1 MSGAALALCG
11 SMTVYAD
18 VVPANGS
25 TVSKV
30 GSVTVID
37 ILSPDDKGHS
47 YNRFSSFDALGV
59 VLNNAQNNSESRLV
73 GGVKRNAALAGAA
86 ARSIIIDNIGDAP
99 TRLNGLVEIVGS
111 RADLLIAGRNGIVCN
126 SCGFINTRRLTLG
139 AGELERD
146 ASGAFRL
153 SVETGHGGIS
163 VSGAG
168 LSAPDSDINLVAQ
181 QIELLAPVYGKDVAF
196 RIVRGLYGIE
206 DGRSESLGE
215 AFDAT
220 LGDYVGVPNV
230 LANGDITV
238 YTDARRLDMKNLT
251 MSATGG
257 IELRSRDGAIDVVS
271 AKLIAN
277 DALSLQGEALTLK
290 KTATDS
296 GRVALKAGNLE
307 SYGWFAVA
315 DDIALQAG
323 RTALQASSF
332 DARTQFRLNGD
343 DVALLSVNLKGDA
356 DIRAPSL
363 SARALNAEGGQ
374 ARFASAAMQTEGGAL
389 RYRKL
394 DVEGFETLAFDA
406 TLLRVDALALQPAHQ
421 AATLRL
427 GAGSSLTTRRLA
439 LQDMA
444 SLDNQGEVLLL
455 EDMALSGLQEIRN
468 GGRIVA
474 ASLAVQ
480 GTAALP
486 AVLRNAGRWHIQGR
500 AGLTNLATLSNSGEM
515 RAAALD
521 LDNTR
526 LSTAQLA
533 AARLEN
539 DGELALGGD
548 LRLTGLGAVVNTRRV
563 QAANGVVD
571 MRGAGTASRVDNRG
585 EIALRGNLD
594 LFGVTRLDNPGSVQ
608 ADALTLD
615 NRGETAELR
624 NRTSFDSQGT
634 LRLRETLRLLGLG
647 SFVNRGEI
655 EAGALIQAPGEPA
668 DGLTGLALFD
678 NAGQITL
685 RDALQ
690 LASASRVQNGGMLQA
705 QSLLLDNG
713 AQPQPWRQAAVF
725 ENKGTLGLS
734 GLLQLRGVGRISNR
748 NVIQADG
755 LSVDQGDGHVGAGG
769 SASLENVGDI
779 ALGGGASLRDM
790 ARIDNSGGW
799 QAASLQVDNA
809 TGGLHNSGN
818 LKVAQVGLRQ
828 VGASS
833 NTGRWSSQSATLSQ
847 SGVLTNRAD
856 LDIGALQLNQT
867 SLDNEGRLKS
877 GQVSVA
883 QAGRLLNGTGG
894 QWVTRERLQVQNVAQ
909 WRNQGRLVAGE
920 LQADGVT
927 LFENEAE
934 MALTRG
940 GRWQGDTFT
949 SSRSLYSQ
957 GDLSLQAK
965 TLALSGSLQG
975 RQMTATAAS
984 ATLRDLN
991 ASLTG
996 FELAASGSAQLQ
1008 QARVQASAQVAL
1020 TTPSLTLADS
1030 SLHAPLLRAQAGTQ
1044 QYGNTDLRADAV
1056 LMTGQGAESTAQF
1069 NNVRLHA
1076 EKTLALSALKS
1087 AALSQAQWAGGSLS
1101 VSDVGT
1107 LTTSSDTVLAFSTA
1121 SLARLASLAHEGV
1134 LDAGAL
1140 ALSDIASLRNQGRLV
1155 GRSSARLER
1164 LASLQNLGD
1173 ILAVGVAGEGN
1184 GTFDNRGTVA
1194 VRGGDVS
1201 FTRWE
1206 NQGKLLAAD
1215 ATLGYAQFVNAA
1227 GGEVGGLGSLTLRGA
1242 AASQWQNQGQVQ
1254 AKGNL
1259 DLYGQTLQNAGA
1271 LTLSGNLTLGRQAG
1285 DVAGPAVSFQ
1295 NQSGVGAVTVGGN
1308 LVARVDHFDSKA
1320 SFEVERL
1327 NSNNTEYAERGTYGS
1342 CLGSG
1347 HGSCRDNFNAAGN
1360 KTVVWYGSGGV
1371 IPVYGLA
1378 GRNGADVTTTTTQI
1392 RSGTYRDAPIK
1403 VGGDLSATGQGRDSY
1418 FDTYGATLETGGRS
1432 HFDGYARR
1440 NTNGFV
1446 ATRREQKTYF
1456 TDLYYCWSDVAC
1468 VNSSGNNTYKG
1479 REGSYDKR
1487 SPTDQTANVSTTGGL
1502 ATRSLAA
1509 VPALSVVLPETAAPV
1524 PGVPGDT
1531 TVALDLS
1538 RSLESA
1544 AVPAALVA
1552 TGLLTGGHVR
1562 PLERVRPGAAPIP
1575 TAPPLRPAAGVA
1587 DPGPAQEALRVRA
1600 SDFLFPAIPGEL
1612 SEAEKLPVVS
1622 DDEEAAFDVIDPLRA
1637 RQDVDNRSC
1646 YSVTQG
1652 EDATSL
1658 GNVTPRLG
1666 AECELRVIYPV
1677 RSAGLSRP

>member
-18 VVPANGS
+18 VVPDNGS

-37 ILSPDDKGHS
+37 ILSPDEKGHS

-59 VLNNAQNNSESRLV
+59 VLNNAQSNTESRLV

-99 TRLNGLVEIVGS
+99 TRLNGLVEIAGS

-126 SCGFINTRRLTLG
+126 SCGFINTNRLTLG

-146 ASGAFRL
+146 ASGTYRL
-153 SVETGHGGIS
+153 SVDAGHGGIS

-196 RIVRGLYGIE
+196 HIVRGMYGIE

-257 IELRSRDGAIDVVS
+257 IELRSRGGAIDVVS

-277 DALSLQGEALTLK
+277 DALSLQGESFSLR

-296 GRVALKAGNLE
+296 GSVALKAGNLE

-315 DDIALQAG
+315 DKIDMQAG

-332 DARTQFRLNGD
+332 DARSQFRLSGD
-343 DVALLSVNLKGDA
+343 DISLLSVNLKGDA
-356 DIRAPSL
+356 DIRAPKL

-374 ARFASAAMQTEGGAL
+374 AHFESAAMQTEGGAL
-389 RYRKL
+389 RYRTL
-394 DVEGFETLAFDA
+394 DVQGFDALAFDA
-406 TLLRVDALALQPAHQ
+406 TVLRIDELALQPAHPT
-421 AATLRL
+421 ATLRL

-444 SLDNQGEVLLL
+444 SLDNQGEVLLQ
-455 EDMALSGLQEIRN
+455 EDMTLSGLRDIRN
-468 GGRIVA
+468 SGSIVA
-474 ASLAVQ
+474 ASLALQ
-480 GTAALP
+480 ATADQP
-486 AVLRNAGRWHIQGR
+486 ATIRNTGRWHIQGQ
-500 AGLTNLATLSNSGEM
+500 AGLKNLTALSNSGEM
-515 RAAALD
+515 RANTLV
-521 LDNTR
+521 LDNQG
-526 LSTAQLA
+526 LSDAQRA
-533 AARLEN
+533 AASLEN
-539 DGELALGGD
+539 GGELALGGD
-548 LRLTGLGAVVNTRRV
+548 LRLTGLGKVVNTRNI
-563 QAANGVVD
+563 QAGNAVVD
-571 MRGAGTASRVDNRG
+571 MRGSGTASHLENRG
-585 EIALRGNLD
+585 EVALRGSLE
-594 LFGVTRLDNPGSVQ
+594 LLGVAQLDNPGSVQ

-615 NRGETAELR
+615 NSGETAELR
-624 NRTSFDSQGT
+624 NRASFDSQGT
-634 LRLRETLRLLGLG
+634 LRLRESLRLLGLG
-647 SFVNRGEI
+647 SFANRGEI
-655 EAGALIQAPGEPA
+655 EAGALIQEPGKPA
-668 DGLTGLALFD
+668 DGLAGLALFD
-678 NAGQITL
+678 NGGEITL
-685 RDALQ
+685 RDGLQ
-690 LASASRVQNGGMLQA
+690 LASASRVQNGGTLQA
-705 QSLLLDNG
+705 QSFLLDNG
-713 AQPQPWRQAAVF
+713 AQSQTFRQAAVF
-725 ENKGTLGLS
+725 ENKGNLALS
-734 GLLQLRGVGRISNR
+734 GLLQLRGAGRISNR
-748 NVIQADG
+748 NVIQAEG
-755 LSVDQGDGHVGAGG
+755 LTVDQGEGHVATGGATL
-769 SASLENVGDI
+769 LENAGDI
-779 ALGGGASLRDM
+779 ALVGEARLRDM

-799 QAASLQVDNA
+799 LAASLQVDNA
-809 TGGLHNSGN
+809 TDGLHNSGN

-833 NTGRWSSQSATLSQ
+833 NTGRWSSQNATLSQ

-856 LDIGALQLNQT
+856 MDIEGLQLNQT

-877 GQVSVA
+877 GHVGVT
-883 QAGRLLNGTGG
+883 QAELLRNGAGG
-894 QWVTRERLQVQNVAQ
+894 QWVTRDQLQAQNIAE
-909 WRNQGRLVAGE
+909 WRNQGRLVVGE
-920 LQADGVT
+920 LQAAEVA
-927 LFENEAE
+927 LFDNQAE

-940 GRWQGDTFT
+940 GRWQGEQFT
-949 SSRSLYSQ
+949 SSRSLYSL

-965 TLALSGSLQG
+965 TLTLSGSLQG
-975 RQMTATAAS
+975 KQVSASATH
-984 ATLRDLN
+984 ATLRDLK
-991 ASLTG
+991 ASLTAI
-996 FELAASGSAQLQ
+996 ELAASGSAQLQ
-1008 QARVQASAQVAL
+1008 QARLQATDKVAL
-1020 TTPSLTLADS
+1020 SAASLTLTDS
-1030 SLHAPLLRAQAGTQ
+1030 SLQAPLLQGQAGVQ
-1044 QYGNTDLRADAV
+1044 QYSNTDLRADRIVVA
-1056 LMTGQGAESTAQF
+1056 GQGAESTAQF

-1101 VSDVGT
+1101 VSEVGA
-1107 LTTSSDTVLAFSTA
+1107 LTTSTDSVLAFSNA
-1121 SLARLASLAHEGV
+1121 SLSQLASFVHEGV
-1134 LDAGAL
+1134 LDAGTL

-1155 GRSSARLER
+1155 GRGSARLER
-1164 LASLQNLGD
+1164 LTSLENHGD
-1173 ILAVGVAGEGN
+1173 VLAVDIAGEGN
-1184 GTFDNRGTVA
+1184 GTLDNRGTVA

-1215 ATLGYAQFVNAA
+1215 ASLGYTQFINAS
-1227 GGEVGGLGSLTLRGA
+1227 GGTVGGLGTLTLRGGA
-1242 AASQWQNQGQVQ
+1242 GSQWQNQGQVE
-1254 AKGNL
+1254 AKGNI
-1259 DLYGQTLQNAGA
+1259 DLYGQTLQNAGV
-1271 LTLSGNLTLGRQAG
+1271 LILSGNLTLGRQAG
-1285 DVAGPAVSFQ
+1285 DVSGPAVSFQ
-1295 NQSGVGAVTVGGN
+1295 NQFGTGSVTVGGN

-1327 NSNNTEYAERGTYGS
+1327 TSNSIEYAERGTYGT

-1347 HGSCRDNFNAAGN
+1347 YGSCRDNFNAAGN
-1360 KTVVWYGSGGV
+1360 KTVVWYGSGGGL
-1371 IPVYGLA
+1371 PVYGVA
-1378 GRNGADVTTTTTQI
+1378 GRNGANVTTTTTQI

-1403 VGGDLSATGQGRDSY
+1403 VGGNLTATGQGSDSY
-1418 FDTYGATLETGGRS
+1418 FDTYGSTLDTGGS
-1432 HFDGYARR
+1432 SSFTGYSRR

-1456 TDLYYCWSDVAC
+1456 TDVYYCWSDVAC
-1468 VNSSGNNTYKG
+1468 VNSSGNNTLKG

-1487 SPTDQTANVSTTGGL
+1487 SPTDGTSNVSTTGGL
-1502 ATRSLAA
+1502 ATRSLTTA
-1509 VPALSVVLPETAAPV
+1509 VAPALVLPETAAPV

-1538 RSLESA
+1538 RSMESA

-1562 PLERVRPGAAPIP
+1562 PLDRGQPGAAPAP

-1587 DPGPAQEALRVRA
+1587 NPGEAQAALRVRA
-1600 SDFLFPAIPGEL
+1600 SDFLFPSIPGEL
-1612 SEAEKLPVVS
+1612 SEGEKLPVVT
-1622 DDEEAAFDVIDPLRA
+1622 DDEEAAFDVIDPLRVRRDA
-1637 RQDVDNRSC
+1637 DNRSC
-1646 YSVTQG
+1646 YSVVQG

-1658 GNVTPRLG
+1658 GSATPRLG
-1666 AECELRVIYPV
+1666 VECELRVIYPV
-1677 RSAGLSRP
+1677 RNAGLSRP